1 MQIAIFKGT
10 ARTLNRSLQVI
21 NKRVIKLNLLH
32 PEPALGGR
40 KRERVAFAHEERQCM
55 NKISQADANEAA

>member
-1 MQIAIFKGT
+1 
-10 ARTLNRSLQVI
+10 
-21 NKRVIKLNLLH
+21 VIKLNLLH